1 MHAPRNVHER
11 SNPTRRR
18 RIVGFDWV
26 REVCM
31 YESTYLDRVR
41 YFVYQGLGVQVPQLV
56 CTFRNPVFVFLESVY
71 FVMHWVGFQ

>member
-11 SNPTRRR
+11 SNPTALR

-56 CTFRNPVFVFLESVY
+56 CTFRTFFFFLSSNSYSLRDARGV
-71 FVMHWVGFQ
+71 